1 MTYTVVWRNEAR
13 RALSNLRAVDPASAK
28 SVAAAVRGL
37 AADPRPGESN
47 QLGGS
52 RFWRLRLAELRV
64 LYEIDDAGGAVHV
77 YNAGRVRPH
86 GPRP

>member
-13 RALSNLRAVDPASAK
+13 RALSNLRAADPASAK

-37 AADPRPGESN
+37 GADPRPGKSN

-52 RFWRLRLAELRV
+52 RFWRLHLAQLRV
-64 LYEIDDAGGAVHV
+64 LYEIDDADGAVHI
-77 YNAGRVRPH
+77 YNVGRVPLH